1 MDTSKWFDPRLTV
14 GEIKAHYRQ
23 LAMDHHPDLHPELGQ
38 VPMQEINAAYHA
50 ALLARDGETSIGSD
64 QKEHIYRYNQATES
78 EMVAKFYAAVAAR
91 MGGVTLEIIG
101 TWLWATG
108 DTRPHKDTLKAMG
121 FWWNAKRACWQ
132 WHVGQY
138 HSRRSPLST
147 DALRRVYGVYARADS
162 DSAAGSMVPA

>member
-64 QKEHIYRYNQATES
+64 QKEHAYRYNQATES

-101 TWLWATG
+101 TWPWARPISRMSISWRPTALNWQTTERCTLDAVYTMRYNKGG
-108 DTRPHKDTLKAMG
+108 DY
-121 FWWNAKRACWQ
+121 RA
-132 WHVGQY
+132 HATAIGG
-138 HSRRSPLST
+138 H
-147 DALRRVYGVYARADS
+147 DHARLES
-162 DSAAGSMVPA
+162 DQ